1 MFTIDPQA
9 RARWAETV
17 NWCKRRV
24 SSLPIFRTS
33 AESWEAI
40 TYMKARTIAGDARS
54 WKESFSQR
62 LQDVLWQRFAHREN
76 LVLSCW
82 SACAD
87 RIEVEQGE
95 SKPLR
100 SAPGGYYDIDF
111 ILLYWRLLHA
121 ESFYE
126 SLNTPERIEII
137 RKTDPSYDMDLD
149 AAPQTPQR
157 CIGRSTMACR
167 VYKGAS
173 SHALPPTEWQR
184 RMLEELLV
192 RWVPD
197 KLQHQ
202 SLEELVDTTMGSV
215 RKVFNSAF
223 SAG

>member
-1 MFTIDPQA
+1 MQTEGQFLA
-9 RARWAETV
+9 YF
-17 NWCKRRV
+17 
-24 SSLPIFRTS
+24 SSE

-40 TYMKARTIAGDARS
+40 TYMKARTIAGDAAAGTVFL
-54 WKESFSQR
+54 ER
-62 LQDVLWQRFAHREN
+62 LQEVLWQRFARREN
-76 LVLSCW
+76 LAELLVRMRRRLE
-82 SACAD
+82 A
-87 RIEVEQGE
+87 EQGD

-137 RKTDPSYDMDLD
+137 RKTDPSHHMDLD
-149 AAPQTPQR
+149 LLLDATTVYRALDH
-157 CIGRSTMACR
+157 GVR
-167 VYKGAS
+167 VYRGAA

-197 KLQHQ
+197 KLQNQ

-215 RKVFNSAF
+215 RNVFNSAF